1 MPRPETALMMLLPQA
16 DAICLAFAAST
27 GVTPASETD
36 LEATVRTLF
45 VCEYFFPKWLDLTSR
60 YFFTCALV
68 FLKPWLCLETC

>member
-1 MPRPETALMMLLPQA
+1 MMLLPQA

-36 LEATVRTLF
+36 LEAARTLF
-45 VCEYFFPKWLDLTSR
+45 ACEYFFLKEADLVSR

-68 FLKPWLCLETC
+68 FLNP